1 MSDER
6 QAYIPKS
13 ALDSFS
19 NALFAERLELGSR
32 EPFLTIN
39 VNINQK
45 NPQWSTVDVKAVH
58 FIRGEEKNKSFD
70 ASTKPAYVQ
79 AALKKLVEYAKIPYS
94 SDEKPIT
101 TWEIRGPKIVG
112 GKMSNERITK
122 GKLVVGRS
130 KKGPFISVVH
140 WNNNY
145 PHIPFYA
152 GLNDEN
158 NVIPTVSDDP
168 EKLYDYV
175 CASAIGWAEHI
186 SQLLATEW
194 SYYYN
199 KALEN
204 ARRNQGN
211 GGGSYSGGNSG
222 GGYGGGNNNNGGG
235 GYRGGNSGGYG
246 GNNNSGG
253 YQDTTHKSESS
264 GDEFKF

>member
-6 QAYIPKS
+6 QAYVPKS

-70 ASTKPAYVQ
+70 ASTKPMYVQ
-79 AALKKLVEYAKIPYS
+79 AALKKLIEYAKIPYS

-122 GKLVVGRS
+122 GKLVVGRN

-158 NVIPTVSDDP
+158 NVIPTVTDDP

-175 CASAIGWAEHI
+175 CACATGWAEHI
-186 SQLLATEW
+186 SQLLSTEW

-211 GGGSYSGGNSG
+211 GGGGNYSSGNGG
-222 GGYGGGNNNNGGG
+222 GGYGGGNNNG
-235 GYRGGNSGGYG
+235 GYRNNNSSGSYG
-246 GNNNSGG
+246 GGNSGG